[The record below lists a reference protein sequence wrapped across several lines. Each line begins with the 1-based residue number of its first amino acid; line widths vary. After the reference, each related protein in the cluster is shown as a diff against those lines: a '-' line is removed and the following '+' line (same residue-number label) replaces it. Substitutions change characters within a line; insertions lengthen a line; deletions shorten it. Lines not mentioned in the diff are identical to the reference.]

1 MFISLLLLLLL
12 LFTPRQMFVNT
23 NTALAVGAANSYDSV
38 SIKSQQ
44 FLMQT
49 RNDTLDKILQYFVVV

>member
-1 MFISLLLLLLL
+1 MFISLL

-23 NTALAVGAANSYDSV
+23 NTALAVGAANLFDPL

-44 FLMQT
+44 SLMQIKKYL
-49 RNDTLDKILQYFVVV
+49 LDKIPQYFVAVVVVV

>member
-1 MFISLLLLLLL
+1 MFISLLL

-23 NTALAVGAANSYDSV
+23 NTALAVGAANSYDTV

-44 FLMQT
+44 LLMQI